1 MVSFVLG
8 KNSIERLKGVHPDL
22 VKVAKRAIELT
33 EVDFGVTAGV
43 RTIEQQKEYVR
54 SGASKTMNS
63 RHLIQHDGYAHAFD
77 VAAYVNGAIQWTP
90 FSLYTDIARAM
101 KAAAAE
107 QGIPIEWGGDWKT
120 FKDGP
125 HFQLPKGYGQ

>member
-1 MVSFVLG
+1 MAFSLSQRSLD
-8 KNSIERLKGVHPDL
+8 KLNGVHPDL

-43 RTIEQQKEYVR
+43 RTIEQQKEFVK

-63 RHLIQHDGYAHAFD
+63 RHLLQHDGYAHAFD
-77 VAAYVNGAIQWTP
+77 VAAYVNGTLQWTP
-90 FSLYTDIARAM
+90 FSLYADIARAM
-101 KAAAAE
+101 KKAAAE
-107 QGIPIEWGGDWKT
+107 LGIPIEWGGDWKT

>member
-1 MVSFVLG
+1 MTFSLSQRSLD
-8 KNSIERLKGVHPDL
+8 KLKGVHPDL

-33 EVDFGVTAGV
+33 EVDFGVTAGP
-43 RTIEQQKEYVR
+43 RTIEQQKVFVR

-77 VAAYVNGAIQWTP
+77 VAAYVNGKLEWSP

-101 KAAAAE
+101 KMAAE
-107 QGIPIEWGGDWKT
+107 ELQIPIEWGGDWKT